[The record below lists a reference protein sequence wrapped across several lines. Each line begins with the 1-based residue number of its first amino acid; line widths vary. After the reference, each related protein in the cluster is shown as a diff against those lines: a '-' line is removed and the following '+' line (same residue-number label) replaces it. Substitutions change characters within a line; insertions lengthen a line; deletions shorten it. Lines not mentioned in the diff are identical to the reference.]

1 MIAVRQRLFWK
12 IYLTLLSSLV
22 AVAVLMGCFW
32 WLLAE
37 LSGERQGDALRV
49 DLKETLARSGGRP
62 GAVTDAAQGSGGGV
76 GADISLYDQNGT
88 LAASHGDRIALTMD
102 DGGSHFGPRHIMR
115 IDLPDGRTVLARMRL
130 PRGESGLHILTV
142 VLVVAGGVGL
152 TAFPV
157 TARLTRR
164 FEILRSG
171 MERWGTGELTAR
183 VDGTGHDEVAL
194 IARTFN
200 RAAERLSLVLKS
212 QKALLANA
220 SHELRSPLARLRVA
234 VELWLMETSAEIH
247 AEIVRNLGEVDQLV
261 DEILLS
267 SRLDH
272 AGSDP
277 GRTAPVDLLGL
288 AAEEAARVGA
298 SLEGVSAEIDGDAK
312 LLRRLLRNLL
322 ENAGRHGCPPVE
334 VEVSHLGNDARIVV
348 SDRGQ
353 GIAAADRER
362 VFEPFYRP
370 VGRGE
375 AGGGWGLGLALVRQ
389 IAERHGGSV
398 ACDENTGGG
407 SRFVVQLPGRK
418 GLDRDVSSGR
428 P

>member
-1 MIAVRQRLFWK
+1 MIAVRHRLFWK

-88 LAASHGDRIALTMD
+88 LAASHGDRIPLTMD
-102 DGGSHFGPRHIMR
+102 DGGSHSGPRRIMR

-200 RAAERLSLVLKS
+200 RAAERLSLVLQS

-234 VELWLMETSAEIH
+234 VEFWLMETSAEIH

-277 GRTAPVDLLGL
+277 WRTAPVDLLGL

-298 SLEGVSAEIDGDAK
+298 SLDGVSAEIDGDAK
-312 LLRRLLRNLL
+312 LIRRLLRNLL
-322 ENAGRHGCPPVE
+322 ENAGRHGRPPVE
-334 VEVSHLGNDARIVV
+334 VEVSQSGNDARIAV
-348 SDRGQ
+348 SDRGP
-353 GIAAADRER
+353 GVAAADRER

-370 VGRGE
+370 TGRGE

-398 ACDENTGGG
+398 ACDENAGGG

>member
-1 MIAVRQRLFWK
+1 MIALRHKLFWK

-49 DLKETLARSGGRP
+49 DLKATLARPGGPP

-76 GADISLYDQNGT
+76 GADISLYDRNGT
-88 LAASHGDRIALTMD
+88 LAAASGDRIPLTVD
-102 DGGSHFGPRHIMR
+102 DGGSHAGPRRILR

-130 PRGESGLHILTV
+130 PRGESGLRILTV

-157 TARLTRR
+157 TARLTRQ
-164 FEILRSG
+164 FERLRSG
-171 MERWGTGELTAR
+171 MERWGAGELTAR
-183 VDGTGHDEVAL
+183 VDGTGHDEVAS

-200 RAAERLSLVLKS
+200 RAAERLSLVLQS

-234 VELWLMETSAEIH
+234 VELWLMDTSAEIH
-247 AEIVRNLGEVDQLV
+247 AEIVRNLAEVDQLV

-272 AGSDP
+272 HDSDP

-288 AAEEAARVGA
+288 AAEESARVGA
-298 SLEGVSAEIDGDAK
+298 RLDGVSAEIDGDAK

-322 ENAGRHGCPPVE
+322 ENAGRHGRPPVE
-334 VEVSHLGNDARIVV
+334 VEVSRLGNDARVVV
-348 SDRGQ
+348 SDRGP
-353 GIAAADRER
+353 GVAAADRER

-370 VGRGE
+370 AGRGE
-375 AGGGWGLGLALVRQ
+375 AGGGWGLGLSLVRQ

-398 ACDENTGGG
+398 VCDENQGGG
-407 SRFVVQLPGRK
+407 SRFVVHLPGSK

-428 P
+428 R